1 MTWVRGI
8 LGVLG
13 VLLGLGWVGQGIGLL
28 PGSFMSGQIQWAI
41 IGAVL
46 VVIGGWLLWDLYRRR
61 RPV

>member
-8 LGVLG
+8 VGVLC

-28 PGSFMSGQIQWAI
+28 PGSFMTGQIQWAI

-46 VVIGGWLLWDLYRRR
+46 VVIGGWLLWGLYRRR
-61 RPV
+61 RLV